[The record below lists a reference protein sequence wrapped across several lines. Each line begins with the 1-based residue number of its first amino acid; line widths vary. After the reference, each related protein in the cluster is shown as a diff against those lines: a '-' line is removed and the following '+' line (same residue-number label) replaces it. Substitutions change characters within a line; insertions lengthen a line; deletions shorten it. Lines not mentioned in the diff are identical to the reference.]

1 MTSSRYI
8 VRPKAD
14 LDLDNQALYYAEEA
28 SPELGHRFLI
38 AAHETFSLLATQPH
52 MGWHPRL
59 RHPDLTS
66 LRVFRMSGFEKIL
79 ILYRPLPDGVE
90 LLRVVHGSRN
100 VSTLLRSEELA

>member
-1 MTSSRYI
+1 
-8 VRPKAD
+8 

-90 LLRVVHGSRN
+90 VLRVFMVRA
-100 VSTLLRSEELA
+100 T